1 MRSRL
6 SSDASV
12 TPMWGL
18 DAEDLFPLLALEVS
32 DGVEGDGG
40 AGAAAPEVLDVFEGS
55 LLVGAHCVLEGPA
68 DALPDEVLPVPGEV
82 VAEFQG

>member
-6 SSDASV
+6 SSGASV
-12 TPMWGL
+12 SPMWGL
-18 DAEDLFPLLALEVS
+18 DAQDLLSLLALEVS

-40 AGAAAPEVLDVFEGS
+40 AGATAPEVLDVFEDP
-55 LLVGAHCVLEGPA
+55 LPVGAHGVLEGPA

-82 VAEFQG
+82 VAELEG